1 MDYTVLNTGAKIPME
16 GFGVFRIPDKE
27 VCFDAVYDAIRTGY
41 RLFDTASAY
50 GNEDALGEAV
60 HKAIDDGLCRRED
73 LFITS
78 KLWVADMKNYDT
90 ARKAIDISLKKL
102 NLDYLDLYLEHQAM
116 SDYFSAW
123 RAMEDAY
130 KEGKLKAIGVSNFYP
145 NILANFCETV
155 NVIPAVNQI
164 ETHPWYVQE
173 QALDTAE
180 YYGVAVEAWAPLGGG
195 RYNDEDLS
203 ILQKIADRHHKSIAQ
218 VLLRWNVDRGVIVIP
233 KSTHKERIEQ
243 NFNIWDFKLT
253 KEEIAEAS
261 TLDRGYTGTRAKHF
275 DPDFVRNCLHNGLKQ
290 K

>member
-130 KEGKLKAIGVSNFYP
+130 KEDKF
-145 NILANFCETV
+145 
-155 NVIPAVNQI
+155 
-164 ETHPWYVQE
+164 
-173 QALDTAE
+173 
-180 YYGVAVEAWAPLGGG
+180 PL
-195 RYNDEDLS
+195 N
-203 ILQKIADRHHKSIAQ
+203 
-218 VLLRWNVDRGVIVIP
+218 
-233 KSTHKERIEQ
+233 
-243 NFNIWDFKLT
+243 
-253 KEEIAEAS
+253 
-261 TLDRGYTGTRAKHF
+261 
-275 DPDFVRNCLHNGLKQ
+275 
-290 K
+290 